1 MTVST
6 EVDHND
12 YTGNGVT
19 TSFPYTFRIFK
30 KSDLTVQV
38 ADLNENI
45 TVLTLDTDYSVTGA
59 GTYSGGNVVL
69 MSPLANGWQISI
81 SRDLPVTQETDLRN
95 QGKFFAEVHEDAFD
109 KLTMLI
115 QQCFSFLRLALR
127 KPSFIANYYDALNNR
142 IRNLRDPSQAQDAAT
157 KNYVDDS
164 VAGSISHSDN
174 LFKRTIRVP
183 ENYVGQL
190 SPVSGRRNSLLGFN
204 SEGEPIPIFSMSNT
218 ADLAFK
224 LASSEDG
231 AGDALIAVKQP
242 YINSISRTQHDK
254 NWEVLNL
261 LDFVYDSDIVD
272 GIVDYGASL
281 NRAISAMTSLSSSER
296 APRRKI
302 RLPAGDL
309 YLKTKVVAT
318 IGPLCLEGEGIYQT
332 VFKIHP
338 SSSSDSD
345 YLFSFISSG
354 WTSSS
359 GTRLAELYLN
369 GFTIRAD
376 TTNNILKKVFKFQG
390 VGWDFAVENVQV
402 WAPPLSSFD
411 LYDTMDGTFNQLRIN
426 SGGSGLST
434 TSSVTHQIN
443 MMNLYDSCNAIRFSG
458 CHFENNYS
466 GVVYISGNANNISF
480 HNMCKFENNSR
491 NNLVP
496 VFQINGSATESI
508 KLENL
513 FISHPANIGVYWLD
527 SNSRHL
533 SIIGGS
539 FMSPSEIG
547 GYTGLRWFRIH
558 RTNWSPATACVQL
571 VADIDMM
578 HVDGYGYNGTNQ
590 FSPFDFEGE
599 VIFKAKAIR
608 LSRPNAF
615 IYINWNCKIDIT
627 NLTLLG
633 AITSDYQTSLFNVA
647 ASSVKADVNVD
658 KYNGSVAGT
667 VYTNTAMT
675 TASRRQSI
683 INVRGKSIQS
693 SSLTLSEGTD
703 PLGYDE
709 SWTWNASGN
718 VANIGYCH
726 TGKRMVIRCADTSNC
741 LIAGGNIFLPGGAVT
756 AACTITLMA
765 MNTSFRQGWVEVSRV
780 AGV

>member
-1 MTVST
+1 MTDTNYLVSMPST
-6 EVDHND
+6 PFSAPRAFKSVANGKIFI
-12 YTGNGVT
+12 GNPDTDPVNPANQIPVYVVNEDG
-19 TSFPYTFRIFK
+19 SE
-30 KSDLTVQV
+30 VQV
-38 ADLNENI
+38 SQPIIINAGGFPVYNGQIMKFI
-45 TVLTLDTDYSVTGA
+45 TKQ
-59 GTYSGGNVVL
+59 N
-69 MSPLANGWQISI
+69 
-81 SRDLPVTQETDLRN
+81 
-95 QGKFFAEVHEDAFD
+95 
-109 KLTMLI
+109 
-115 QQCFSFLRLALR
+115 FSMAV
-127 KPSFIANYYDALNNR
+127 YDAYGAQQFYWADISVL
-142 IRNLRDPSQAQDAAT
+142 DPSSAVI
-157 KNYVDDS
+157 N
-164 VAGSISHSDN
+164 SIN
-174 LFKRTIRVP
+174 QML
-183 ENYVGQL
+183 
-190 SPVSGRRNSLLGFN
+190 SLL
-204 SEGEPIPIFSMSNT
+204 
-218 ADLAFK
+218 
-224 LASSEDG
+224 SSPDNG
-231 AGDALIAVKQP
+231 KGDELVAVKQQ
-242 YINSISRTQHDK
+242 YTGTVQRTQHDK
-254 NWEVLNL
+254 NWEILNL

-443 MMNLYDSCNAIRFSG
+443 MINLYDSCNAIRFSG

-508 KLENL
+508 KLENI

-608 LSRPNAF
+608 LSRPNTF

-726 TGKRMVIRCADTSNC
+726 TGKRMVVRCADTSNC
-741 LIAGGNIFLPGGAVT
+741 LVTGGNIFLPGGAVT
-756 AACTITLMA
+756 GACTITLMA
-765 MNTSFRQGWVEVSRV
+765 MNTSFRQGWVEISRV

>member
-1 MTVST
+1 MTDTNYLVSMPST
-6 EVDHND
+6 PFSAPRAFKSVANGKI
-12 YTGNGVT
+12 YIGN
-19 TSFPYTFRIFK
+19 P
-30 KSDLTVQV
+30 
-38 ADLNENI
+38 
-45 TVLTLDTDYSVTGA
+45 DTDPVNPANQIPVYVVNEDGSEIQVSQPIIINA
-59 GTYSGGNVVL
+59 GGFPVY
-69 MSPLANGWQISI
+69 NGQIM
-81 SRDLPVTQETDLRN
+81 
-95 QGKFFAEVHEDAFD
+95 KFIT
-109 KLTMLI
+109 K
-115 QQCFSFLRLALR
+115 QNFSMAV
-127 KPSFIANYYDALNNR
+127 YDAYGAQQFYWADISVL
-142 IRNLRDPSQAQDAAT
+142 DPSSAVI
-157 KNYVDDS
+157 N
-164 VAGSISHSDN
+164 SIN
-174 LFKRTIRVP
+174 QML
-183 ENYVGQL
+183 
-190 SPVSGRRNSLLGFN
+190 SLL
-204 SEGEPIPIFSMSNT
+204 
-218 ADLAFK
+218 
-224 LASSEDG
+224 SSPDNG
-231 AGDALIAVKQP
+231 KGDELVAVKQQ
-242 YINSISRTQHDK
+242 YTGTAQRTQHDK
-254 NWEVLNL
+254 NWEILNL

-443 MMNLYDSCNAIRFSG
+443 MINLYDSCNAIRFSG

-508 KLENL
+508 KLENP

-608 LSRPNAF
+608 LSRPNTF

-709 SWTWNASGN
+709 SWTWNTSGN

-726 TGKRMVIRCADTSNC
+726 TGKRMVVRCADTSNC

>member
-1 MTVST
+1 MTNTNYLVSMPST
-6 EVDHND
+6 PFSAPRAFKSVANGKI
-12 YTGNGVT
+12 YIGNPDTDPVNPANQIPVYIVNEDG
-19 TSFPYTFRIFK
+19 SE
-30 KSDLTVQV
+30 VQV
-38 ADLNENI
+38 SQPIIINAGGFPVYNGQIMKFI
-45 TVLTLDTDYSVTGA
+45 TKQ
-59 GTYSGGNVVL
+59 N
-69 MSPLANGWQISI
+69 
-81 SRDLPVTQETDLRN
+81 
-95 QGKFFAEVHEDAFD
+95 
-109 KLTMLI
+109 
-115 QQCFSFLRLALR
+115 FSMAV
-127 KPSFIANYYDALNNR
+127 YDAYGAQQFYWADISVL
-142 IRNLRDPSQAQDAAT
+142 DPSSAVI
-157 KNYVDDS
+157 N
-164 VAGSISHSDN
+164 SIN
-174 LFKRTIRVP
+174 QML
-183 ENYVGQL
+183 
-190 SPVSGRRNSLLGFN
+190 SLL
-204 SEGEPIPIFSMSNT
+204 
-218 ADLAFK
+218 
-224 LASSEDG
+224 SSPDNG
-231 AGDALIAVKQP
+231 KGDELVAVKQQ
-242 YINSISRTQHDK
+242 YTGTVQRTQHDK
-254 NWEVLNL
+254 NWEILNL

-599 VIFKAKAIR
+599 VVFRAKAIR
-608 LSRPNAF
+608 LARPNAF
-615 IYINWNCKIDIT
+615 MYINWNCKIDIE

-633 AITSDYQTSLFNVA
+633 AVTSDYQTSLFNVA
-647 ASSVKADVNVD
+647 ASSVKADVSVD

-675 TASRRQSI
+675 T
-683 INVRGKSIQS
+683 
-693 SSLTLSEGTD
+693 
-703 PLGYDE
+703 
-709 SWTWNASGN
+709 
-718 VANIGYCH
+718 
-726 TGKRMVIRCADTSNC
+726 
-741 LIAGGNIFLPGGAVT
+741 
-756 AACTITLMA
+756 
-765 MNTSFRQGWVEVSRV
+765 
-780 AGV
+780 